1 MIYAGIDIGKEK
13 HCIAVISEKAEILLK
28 PVFVMENRES
38 FESIDKRLRELSDP
52 SEMKVGMEASG
63 HYWTHF
69 FRFLTEKG
77 WTVELINPVL
87 TNNQARRHLRG
98 RKTDKDD
105 AVAIAKVVRD
115 GDYDPWS
122 IPSRDLENLK
132 YLCRSRSFLIQQSSD
147 TKRHLT
153 SLIDQAFP
161 EIAQLFSS
169 LYQKSPLAV
178 LKVAPTADAVARMT
192 IRRLTT
198 VLSKASKGHHGLEM
212 AQKLHAAAKSSV
224 AFGLNNLVPGEI
236 IQTVIE
242 MLEVNAQT
250 LKKLEDQI
258 DELFKKL
265 NSPIRDIP
273 GIGPVTGSVILA
285 EAGDLKRFK
294 KNYRSLLAY
303 AGLDPRVQTSGKWVG
318 VSKMSKRGSKAL
330 RTAFFQAAS
339 MGRMHDPS
347 LKEIYDRQRKRGKH
361 HHVAISHVARKLVQ
375 LVWVVCRNNQPLDPA
390 KISAISA

>member
-122 IPSRDLENLK
+122 IPSRDLEN
-132 YLCRSRSFLIQQSSD
+132 
-147 TKRHLT
+147 
-153 SLIDQAFP
+153 
-161 EIAQLFSS
+161 
-169 LYQKSPLAV
+169 
-178 LKVAPTADAVARMT
+178 
-192 IRRLTT
+192 
-198 VLSKASKGHHGLEM
+198 
-212 AQKLHAAAKSSV
+212 
-224 AFGLNNLVPGEI
+224 
-236 IQTVIE
+236 
-242 MLEVNAQT
+242 
-250 LKKLEDQI
+250 
-258 DELFKKL
+258 
-265 NSPIRDIP
+265 
-273 GIGPVTGSVILA
+273 
-285 EAGDLKRFK
+285 
-294 KNYRSLLAY
+294 
-303 AGLDPRVQTSGKWVG
+303 
-318 VSKMSKRGSKAL
+318 
-330 RTAFFQAAS
+330 
-339 MGRMHDPS
+339 
-347 LKEIYDRQRKRGKH
+347 
-361 HHVAISHVARKLVQ
+361 
-375 LVWVVCRNNQPLDPA
+375 
-390 KISAISA
+390 